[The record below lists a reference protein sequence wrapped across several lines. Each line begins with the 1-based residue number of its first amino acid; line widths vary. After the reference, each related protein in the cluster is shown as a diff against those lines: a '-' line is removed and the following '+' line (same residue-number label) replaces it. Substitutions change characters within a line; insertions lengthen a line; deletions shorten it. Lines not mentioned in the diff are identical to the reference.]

1 MRRAPR
7 QIRRH
12 SQFTIHNSGG
22 RLFVLSG
29 PSGVG
34 KDAVLS
40 RMKRLGRDF
49 HFTVTATTRP
59 IRPGERDGVDYVFM
73 SRDDF
78 RRLIADDGL
87 LEWAE
92 VYGNLYGVPKA
103 QVTDA
108 LRRGQD
114 VMLKVDVQGAATVRK
129 LHPESVLIFLEPPDM
144 DSLDRRLRERG
155 TEQGEALRVKL
166 ETAREE
172 MNAAAWFDYRVV
184 NHDDRLDE
192 AVAAI
197 DEIVSK
203 FDKTHVQ

>member
-1 MRRAPR
+1 MTSRPEGGDSR
-7 QIRRH
+7 
-12 SQFTIHNSGG
+12 G

-40 RMKRLGRDF
+40 RMRELGRKF
-49 HFTVTATTRP
+49 HFTVTATTRA
-59 IRPGERDGVDYVFM
+59 IRPGEQDGADYIFM
-73 SRDDF
+73 SPDDF

-108 LRRGQD
+108 LERGQD
-114 VMLKVDVQGAATVRK
+114 VILKVDVQGAATVREMY
-129 LHPESVLIFLEPPDM
+129 PESVLIFLEPPDM
-144 DSLDRRLRERG
+144 DSLDYRLRERG
-155 TEQGEALRVKL
+155 TERGDALRIKL

-172 MNAAAWFDYRVV
+172 MKAAAWFDHRVI
-184 NHDDRLDE
+184 NRDGKLDD
-192 AVAAI
+192 AVAEI
-197 DEIVSK
+197 DEIVG
-203 FDKTHVQ
+203 HVDQDSRVQ

>member
-1 MRRAPR
+1 MTFRPECD
-7 QIRRH
+7 H
-12 SQFTIHNSGG
+12 PGG

-40 RMKRLGRDF
+40 RMRELGRKF

-59 IRPGERDGVDYVFM
+59 IRPSEQDGADYIFM

-78 RRLIADDGL
+78 RQLIADDGL

-108 LRRGQD
+108 LKRGQD
-114 VMLKVDVQGAATVRK
+114 VILKVDVQGAATVREMY
-129 LHPESVLIFLEPPDM
+129 PESVLIFLEPPDM
-144 DSLDRRLRERG
+144 DSLDKRLRERG
-155 TEQGEALRVKL
+155 TERGDALRIKL

-172 MNAAAWFDYRVV
+172 MKAAEWFDHRVV
-184 NHDDRLDE
+184 NHDGKIDD
-192 AVAAI
+192 AVAEI
-197 DEIVSK
+197 DKIVESE
-203 FDKTHVQ
+203 TVV